1 MGLFKDA
8 LAKPIERWLLNAG
21 PTREFPLSNFE
32 RIRTELRPC
41 DVILIEGRS
50 RVADV
55 IRSVT
60 QSPWTHSVIYVGRLH
75 DIEDPARREMLRDH
89 GDFEPNEQLII
100 ESQLGSGTIARPLTI
115 YRDEHLR
122 ICRPHGLN
130 YQDGQEVIAYAI
142 ERLGHGYDVRHI
154 FDLLRFMLPWSV
166 LPRRWRSS
174 LFQRHARETTRTVC
188 STMIAEAFG
197 SVQFPILPLIK
208 RTEDD
213 GVQLFQRNPRLVTPS
228 DFDYSPYF
236 EIIKYPFLDF
246 DPHTRYRLLPW
257 SGKGMLD
264 AAEEQEYVSPEEEA
278 PAEEEAPQSDQES
291 LRGEQEASQSEETAS
306 ERDEEPPRTD
316 ASNNPNE

>member
-1 MGLFKDA
+1 MRIFSNA
-8 LAKPIERWLLNAG
+8 LARPIESWLLNAR
-21 PTREFPLSNFE
+21 PSREFPLSNFE

-55 IRSVT
+55 IRVVT
-60 QSPWTHSVIYVGRLH
+60 QSPWTHAVLYVGRLH
-75 DIEDPARREMLRDH
+75 DIEDPVLRDKLRAN

-100 ESQLGSGTIARPLTI
+100 ESQLGSGTIARPIAL

-130 YQDGQEVIAYAI
+130 YHDGQEVIAYAI
-142 ERLGHGYDVRHI
+142 DRLGQGYDVRHI
-154 FDLLRFMLPWSV
+154 LDLLRFMLPWSI

-174 LFQRHARETTRTVC
+174 LFQHHAGETTHSVC

-208 RTEDD
+208 RTDD
-213 GVQLFQRNPRLVTPS
+213 ERVQLFQRNPRLVTPS

-257 SGKGMLD
+257 SGKGILD
-264 AAEEQEYVSPEEEA
+264 STEQDEYLPPEEE
-278 PAEEEAPQSDQES
+278 SS
-291 LRGEQEASQSEETAS
+291 YSEEDN
-306 ERDEEPPRTD
+306 EQDD
-316 ASNNPNE
+316 NPTE

>member
-1 MGLFKDA
+1 MGIFSNA
-8 LAKPIERWLLNAG
+8 IAKPLERWLLHAA
-21 PTREFPLSNFE
+21 PAREFPLSNFE

-55 IRSVT
+55 IRVVT
-60 QSPWTHSVIYVGRLH
+60 QSPWTHAVLYIGRLH
-75 DIEDPARREMLRDH
+75 DIEDPVLREQMRSH

-100 ESQLGSGTIARPLTI
+100 ESQIGSGTIARPVET

-130 YQDGQEVIAYAI
+130 YRDGQEVIAYAI
-142 ERLGHGYDVRHI
+142 QRLGHGYDVRHI
-154 FDLLRFMLPWSV
+154 LDLLRFMLPWSI
-166 LPRRWRSS
+166 LPRRWRST
-174 LFQRHARETTRTVC
+174 LFQRNAGETTRTVC

-208 RTEDD
+208 RTAGE

-257 SGKGMLD
+257 SGRGVLDSAEKGEYLAPED
-264 AAEEQEYVSPEEEA
+264 EQATPEAQEDPPEDPPED
-278 PAEEEAPQSDQES
+278 PAEGRHNGAE
-291 LRGEQEASQSEETAS
+291 
-306 ERDEEPPRTD
+306 
-316 ASNNPNE
+316 

>member
-1 MGLFKDA
+1 MGIFSNA
-8 LAKPIERWLLNAG
+8 LARPIESWLLNAG
-21 PTREFPLSNFE
+21 PSREFPLSNFE

-55 IRSVT
+55 IRVVT
-60 QSPWTHSVIYVGRLH
+60 QSPWTHAVIYVGRLH
-75 DIEDPARREMLRDH
+75 DIEDPVLRERLRAS

-100 ESQLGSGTIARPLTI
+100 ESQMGSGTIARPLAL

-130 YQDGQEVIAYAI
+130 YHDGQEVITYAI
-142 ERLGHGYDVRHI
+142 DRLGQGYDVRHI
-154 FDLLRFMLPWSV
+154 LDLLRFMLPWSI

-174 LFQRHARETTRTVC
+174 LFQHHAGETTHTVC

-208 RTEDD
+208 RTEDE

-257 SGKGMLD
+257 SGKGILD
-264 AAEEQEYVSPEEEA
+264 STEKGEYLPSEEE
-278 PAEEEAPQSDQES
+278 SS
-291 LRGEQEASQSEETAS
+291 RSEE
-306 ERDEEPPRTD
+306 D
-316 ASNNPNE
+316 NEKDDNLTE